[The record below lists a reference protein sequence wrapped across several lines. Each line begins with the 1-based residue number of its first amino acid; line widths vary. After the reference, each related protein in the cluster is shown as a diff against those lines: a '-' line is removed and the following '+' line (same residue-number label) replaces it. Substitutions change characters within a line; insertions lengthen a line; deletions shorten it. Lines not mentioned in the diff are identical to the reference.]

1 MFNKVK
7 DTQFVVTF
15 QLALIGIVLIGSLF
29 LIWKA
34 ISRVEEKVDMLL
46 FEKKAG
52 DFTFNFAQQEPLP
65 VAMEETEGAADEEPF
80 KVPDGED
87 HTVTIEDITNFEED
101 NTLSRTKLR
110 QMNLD
115 KIKAI
120 CEEKGISSEGTKNQL
135 IDKLLQV
142 ERV

>member
-34 ISRVEEKVDMLL
+34 ISRVEEKIDMLL

-52 DFTFNFAQQEPLP
+52 DFTFSFAQQEPLP
-65 VAMEETEGAADEEPF
+65 VAVEEAADEEPF

-142 ERV
+142 

>member
-1 MFNKVK
+1 MK

-52 DFTFNFAQQEPLP
+52 EFTFSFPQETP
-65 VAMEETEGAADEEPF
+65 VTEVPAAEEEV
-80 KVPDGED
+80 VPDNSED
-87 HTVTIEDITNFEED
+87 QTVTIEDITNFEED

-120 CEEKGISSEGTKNQL
+120 CEEKGISSDGTKNQL

-142 ERV
+142 

>member
-15 QLALIGIVLIGSLF
+15 QLALIGIFLIGSLF

-52 DFTFNFAQQEPLP
+52 DFTFSFAQQEPEP
-65 VAMEETEGAADEEPF
+65 EAERAEADEEPF

-115 KIKAI
+115 KIKAL

-135 IDKLLQV
+135 IDKLLAAN
-142 ERV
+142 

>member
-1 MFNKVK
+1 VK

-34 ISRVEEKVDMLL
+34 ISRVEEKIDMLL

-52 DFTFNFAQQEPLP
+52 DFTFSFAQQEPLP
-65 VAMEETEGAADEEPF
+65 VAVEEAADEEPF

-142 ERV
+142 

>member
-1 MFNKVK
+1 MK
-7 DTQFVVTF
+7 DTQFVITF

-52 DFTFNFAQQEPLP
+52 DFTFTFPQELAPAAEVP
-65 VAMEETEGAADEEPF
+65 SATEEEPF

-87 HTVTIEDITNFEED
+87 HNTVTIEDITNFEED

-115 KIKAI
+115 KIKGL

-142 ERV
+142 

>member
-52 DFTFNFAQQEPLP
+52 DFTFTFAQQEQPIEAVP
-65 VAMEETEGAADEEPF
+65 ATEEEA
-80 KVPDGED
+80 VPDPEE

-115 KIKAI
+115 KIKAL
-120 CEEKGISSEGTKNQL
+120 CEEKGISPDGTKNQL
-135 IDKLLQV
+135 IDKLLAA
-142 ERV
+142 

>member
-1 MFNKVK
+1 MK

-46 FEKKAG
+46 FEKKG
-52 DFTFNFAQQEPLP
+52 GEFTFAFPQESPP
-65 VAMEETEGAADEEPF
+65 ATEEEEPF

-87 HTVTIEDITNFEED
+87 HNTVTIEDITNFEED

-110 QMNLD
+110 QMNLE
-115 KIKAI
+115 KIKAL

-142 ERV
+142 

>member
-46 FEKKAG
+46 FEKKAN
-52 DFTFNFAQQEPLP
+52 DFTFSFTQPD
-65 VAMEETEGAADEEPF
+65 VSDEVVEA
-80 KVPDGED
+80 VPDSED

-142 ERV
+142 

>member
-1 MFNKVK
+1 MFKTT

-52 DFTFNFAQQEPLP
+52 DFTFSFAPHTEEVVEREP
-65 VAMEETEGAADEEPF
+65 EEP
-80 KVPDGED
+80 EE
-87 HTVTIEDITNFEED
+87 TVTIEDITNFEQED
-101 NTLSRTKLR
+101 DTLSRTKLR

-115 KIKAI
+115 KIKGI
-120 CEEKGISSEGTKNQL
+120 CEEKGISTDGTKSQL

-142 ERV
+142 

>member
-34 ISRVEEKVDMLL
+34 ISRVEEKIDMLL

-52 DFTFNFAQQEPLP
+52 DFTFSFAQQEPLP
-65 VAMEETEGAADEEPF
+65 VAVEEAADEEPF

>member
-7 DTQFVVTF
+7 DNQFVVTF

-46 FEKKAG
+46 FEKKTN
-52 DFTFNFAQQEPLP
+52 DFTFSFTQPD
-65 VAMEETEGAADEEPF
+65 VAVAATEEEEPF
-80 KVPDGED
+80 NVPDGED

-101 NTLSRTKLR
+101 TLSRTKLR

-115 KIKAI
+115 KIKAL
-120 CEEKGISSEGTKNQL
+120 CEEKGISTEGTKNQL
-135 IDKLLQV
+135 IDKLLGA
-142 ERV
+142 

>member
-52 DFTFNFAQQEPLP
+52 DFTFSFSQQEPMVP
-65 VAMEETEGAADEEPF
+65 QQPEEEEAAPF

-142 ERV
+142 

>member
-1 MFNKVK
+1 MK
-7 DTQFVVTF
+7 DNQFVVTF

-46 FEKKAG
+46 FEKKTN
-52 DFTFNFAQQEPLP
+52 DFTFSFAQPDIA
-65 VAMEETEGAADEEPF
+65 VAATEEEEPF
-80 KVPDGED
+80 NVPDGED

-101 NTLSRTKLR
+101 TLSRTKLR

-115 KIKAI
+115 KIKAL
-120 CEEKGISSEGTKNQL
+120 CEEKGISTEGTKNQL
-135 IDKLLQV
+135 IDKLLGT
-142 ERV
+142 

>member
-1 MFNKVK
+1 MFNKMK

-52 DFTFNFAQQEPLP
+52 EFTFTFPQEPP
-65 VAMEETEGAADEEPF
+65 AAAGVPATEEDSEPF

-87 HTVTIEDITNFEED
+87 HNTVTIEDITNFEED

-110 QMNLD
+110 QMNLE
-115 KIKAI
+115 KIKAL
-120 CEEKGISSEGTKNQL
+120 CEEKGLSCDGTKNQL

-142 ERV
+142 HV

>member
-1 MFNKVK
+1 MFNKAK

-46 FEKKAG
+46 FEKKTN
-52 DFTFNFAQQEPLP
+52 DFTFSFAQPEKECPMVDDVLGGEQQEQQEQQER
-65 VAMEETEGAADEEPF
+65 V
-80 KVPDGED
+80 D
-87 HTVTIEDITNFEED
+87 HTVTIEDITNFEHED
-101 NTLSRTKLR
+101 DILTRTKLR
-110 QMNLD
+110 QMNLE
-115 KIKAI
+115 KIKGI
-120 CEEKGISSEGTKNQL
+120 CEEKGISTDGTKNQL

-142 ERV
+142 

>member
-1 MFNKVK
+1 MK

-52 DFTFNFAQQEPLP
+52 DFTFSFPQDTP
-65 VAMEETEGAADEEPF
+65 VTEVPAAEEKEEF
-80 KVPDGED
+80 VPDSED
-87 HTVTIEDITNFEED
+87 QTVTIEDITNFEED

-115 KIKAI
+115 KIKVL
-120 CEEKGISSEGTKNQL
+120 CEEKGISCDGTKNQL

-142 ERV
+142 

>member
-1 MFNKVK
+1 MK

-52 DFTFNFAQQEPLP
+52 EFTFSFPQEAPAAAEVP
-65 VAMEETEGAADEEPF
+65 ATEDSEPF

-87 HTVTIEDITNFEED
+87 HNTVTIEDITNFEED

-110 QMNLD
+110 QMNLE
-115 KIKAI
+115 KIKAL
-120 CEEKGISSEGTKNQL
+120 CEEKGISSDGTKNQL

-142 ERV
+142 

>member
-52 DFTFNFAQQEPLP
+52 DFTFSFAQQEPVVP
-65 VAMEETEGAADEEPF
+65 QSEEEAAPF

-115 KIKAI
+115 KIKTI

-142 ERV
+142 

>member
-7 DTQFVVTF
+7 DNQFVVTF

-46 FEKKAG
+46 FEKKTN
-52 DFTFNFAQQEPLP
+52 DFTFSFSQPEVVLP
-65 VAMEETEGAADEEPF
+65 EQNEVE
-80 KVPDGED
+80 VSDGEE

-101 NTLSRTKLR
+101 TLTRTKLR

-115 KIKAI
+115 KIKSI
-120 CEEKGISSEGTKNQL
+120 CEEKGISIEGTKNQL

-142 ERV
+142 